1 MKILDANAILRYL
14 LKDMEEQASEVAD
27 AVREGAMTTPEVI
40 AEVVYVLTGVYG
52 LTRSDVSWY
61 IHCTLLDIRV
71 DNTRA
76 LRYAIGV
83 FNQTSLDFVDCLM
96 VAYHKVLGMD
106 ILTFDKKLNH
116 TLEREL
122 KLHQSI

>member
-1 MKILDANAILRYL
+1 MHILDANAILRYL
-14 LKDMEEQASEVAD
+14 LNDIEDQAAEVAD
-27 AVREGAMTTPEVI
+27 AIREGAMTTTEVI
-40 AEVVYVLTGVYG
+40 AEVVYVLSGYYG
-52 LTRSDVSWY
+52 QPRSEVSWN

-71 DNTRA
+71 DNARA

-106 ILTFDKKLNH
+106 ILTLDKKLNS
-116 TLEREL
+116 TLSKEL
-122 KLHQSI
+122 GIHQDK

>member
-1 MKILDANAILRYL
+1 MHILDANAILRYL
-14 LKDMEEQASEVAD
+14 LNDIEDQAAEVAD
-27 AVREGAMTTPEVI
+27 AIREGAMTTTEVI
-40 AEVVYVLTGVYG
+40 AEVVYVLSGVYN
-52 LTRSDVSWY
+52 LSRSNVSWY

-71 DNTRA
+71 DNARA

-106 ILTFDKKLNH
+106 ILTFDKKLNS
-116 TLEREL
+116 TLSREL
-122 KLHQSI
+122 GIHQDK

>member
-71 DNTRA
+71 ENVKV
-76 LRYAIGV
+76 LRYAMSV
-83 FNQTSLDFVDCLM
+83 FNLTNLDFVDCLM

-106 ILTFDKKLNH
+106 ILTFDRKLNS
-116 TLEREL
+116 TLEKEL
-122 KLHQSI
+122 EIFRD